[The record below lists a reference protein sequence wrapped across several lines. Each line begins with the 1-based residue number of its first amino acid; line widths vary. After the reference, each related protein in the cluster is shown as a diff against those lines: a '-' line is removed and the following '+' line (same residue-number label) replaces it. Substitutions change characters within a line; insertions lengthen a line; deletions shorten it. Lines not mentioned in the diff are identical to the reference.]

1 MSGDGK
7 RATSARADEEEI
19 TDLETLLDRLTSARE
34 EAGDKLP
41 VGDLLERVG
50 GRSTGVLLLIPGLLM
65 VSPLSGIPGLP
76 SAVAVAV
83 VIVAAQM
90 ALGKDHFSL
99 PGWVERRT
107 IPGERFDKALRF
119 LRPGARFIDRL
130 LRPRLCALTSGVA
143 SRLIAALAIL
153 IGIAMVPLDLVPFA
167 NTTAGLALSS
177 LGLALVARDGVLLL
191 LGLAFCAGVAGLATK
206 LIL

>member
-1 MSGDGK
+1 MRSESGAD
-7 RATSARADEEEI
+7 ARADSKEEI
-19 TDLETLLDRLTSARE
+19 VNISTLLDRLGEARE
-34 EAGDKLP
+34 EAGDRLP
-41 VGDLLERVG
+41 VGDLLEQVG
-50 GRSTGVLLLIPGLLM
+50 GRSFGVLLLIPGLLM

-76 SAVAVAV
+76 SATAVAV
-83 VIVAAQM
+83 VLIAAQM
-90 ALGKDHFSL
+90 AFGRDHFSL

-130 LRPRLCALTSGVA
+130 LRPRLCALTSGAA

-153 IGIAMVPLDLVPFA
+153 IGASMIPLDLVPFA
-167 NTTAGLALSS
+167 NTTAGLALSA
-177 LGLALVARDGVLLL
+177 LGLALVARDGIVLL
-191 LGLAFCAGVAGLATK
+191 LGLAFCAGVAGLALR